1 MRNVLTF
8 IMAGGKGERLYPL
21 TKDRT
26 KPAVPF
32 GGIYRI
38 IDFTLSNCINSGLRK
53 IHVLTQYKSYSL
65 TRHISRGWNVLNG
78 ELGEYVDAIP
88 AQQRVDEHWYK
99 GTADSI
105 YQNMY
110 AVEDEKPEYV
120 LILAGDH
127 IYKMDYRQMF
137 DFHKENKADL
147 TMGVIE
153 VPKEK
158 AGEFGV
164 CEVDKNSRVKN
175 LIEKPK
181 KQIGNISGGKFVYA
195 SMGIYIF
202 NTEILEKILEK
213 DSKDEKSSHDFA
225 KNIIPIMLSS
235 SNVYA
240 FNFKDAESSQ
250 PKYWKD
256 VGSIDAYFEANMDL
270 IQVVPPMN
278 LYDKEWPFRTYQE
291 QYGPA
296 KSVWAEEDSDRI
308 GMALNSIIS
317 NGCIISGGKVKSSIL
332 SPDVRINSFSE
343 VSDSILMEGVDVGRY
358 AKVRRTI
365 IDKDVKVPQKME
377 IGYNLKE
384 DKKRFTVTE
393 SGIVVIPKGMV
404 L

>member
-65 TRHISRGWNVLNG
+65 TRHISRGWNVLNS
-78 ELGEYVDAIP
+78 ELGEYIDAIP
-88 AQQRVDEHWYK
+88 AQQRVDDQWYK

-105 YQNMY
+105 YQNIY
-110 AVEDEKPEYV
+110 AIEDEKPEYV

-164 CEVDKNSRVKN
+164 CEVDKNSRVKG

-181 KQIGNISGGKFVYA
+181 KQIENISGGKFVYA

-202 NTEILEKILEK
+202 NTDILEKILEK

-250 PKYWKD
+250 LKYWKD

-278 LYDKEWPFRTYQE
+278 LYDKKWPFRTYQE

-365 IDKDVKVPQKME
+365 IDKNVNVPQKME